1 MDEQTTV
8 EEQPEEITKEESLPE
23 NENNES
29 ISASKDQ
36 NADDVMQNSDG
47 IAQQEDNGAP
57 KKKGIKA
64 LVEYIKTHED
74 LRQMVLFLLFSFLCA
89 AAQTITQFVLK
100 YAIGAIKADP
110 FDWFLFHYPQER
122 GLAEFIGFICGAIIG
137 QVMTFILNRK
147 KTFKATNNVIV
158 AGIMYAIIAICIILL
173 QTYLG
178 GVITKACENAAVANG
193 TDTSGFIGFLITL
206 TGMAVGG
213 ICALVLSFLGNKY
226 LVMRDWGKKKA
237 QENE

>member
-1 MDEQTTV
+1 MDTQDTV
-8 EEQPEEITKEESLPE
+8 EESTEQKPQDVQQTEKQCLGEEAEAKRDITTDQQNPPPE
-23 NENNES
+23 
-29 ISASKDQ
+29 
-36 NADDVMQNSDG
+36 
-47 IAQQEDNGAP
+47 
-57 KKKGIKA
+57 KKGIPKLIA
-64 LVEYIKTHED
+64 YIKDHED

-100 YAIGAIKADP
+100 YAIGAFKTDS

-137 QVMTFILNRK
+137 QAMTFILNRK
-147 KTFKATNNVIV
+147 KTFKATNNVVI
-158 AGIMYAIIAICIILL
+158 AGIMYAIIAVCIILL

-178 GVITKACENAAVANG
+178 GIITKACENAAIKNG
-193 TDTSGFIGFLITL
+193 TDTSGIVGFLITL

-226 LVMRDWGKKKA
+226 LVMRDWGKKKKS
-237 QENE
+237 QDEDKLNVTEKD